1 MSVADKMGL
10 GPKRVVEDLPNG
22 NHKITVTPPSWSAFK
37 GSRSIEMTPEQYR
50 SYQKWRSGFG
60 PIQDHM
66 PWLSAGQ
73 REVLMTGIGPEEWDE
88 KFKNN
93 ETET

>member
-22 NHKITVTPPSWSAFK
+22 NHKITVTPPSWSTFQ
-37 GSRSIEMTPEQYR
+37 GGHSIEMTPEQYQ
-50 SYQKWRSGFG
+50 SYLKWRSGTG
-60 PIQDHM
+60 LIQDHM
-66 PWLSAGQ
+66 PWLSDDE

-88 KFKNN
+88 KFKDD
-93 ETET
+93 ETDE